1 MRDIAAL
8 TMFLRDHID
17 LPDGL
22 TIGTKEFREGWNLV
36 CSGDMQWL
44 DKKIR
49 ARGWHFIWIA
59 ESLRRSGVGNT
70 SEEAIANALKSV
82 LRQVGARFNA
92 AKIEHI
98 GLKKYPWFFLATVT
112 VYSYR
117 IQQSAALSMPD
128 TATALRLSMPLSADA
143 VVPAENLVTQTT

>member
-8 TMFLRDHID
+8 TMFLRDYID

-36 CSGDMQWL
+36 CSGDVQWL

-59 ESLRRSGVGNT
+59 ESLRRGGVGKT
-70 SEEAIANALKSV
+70 SQEAIASALKST
-82 LRQVGARFNA
+82 LRHVGARFNA

-112 VYSYR
+112 VYPYR

-128 TATALRLSMPLSADA
+128 TTLKLSMPFTADTAMA
-143 VVPAENLVTQTT
+143 VETPVTQTI